1 MILIEYFDKSPLANI
16 SSCLNLQPDKMI
28 FIGSVSEMEGSFER
42 YCQFIK
48 KRDIETV
55 IDFRDTT
62 NKELNEIIDI
72 LEEIIKTGEECVLDL
87 NGGEPIILTAGAMV
101 YERLKDDYPVT
112 MQRVD
117 ISDGNPEDCDND
129 GYVKDYFEPVLS
141 AKEIVF
147 LHGGVVAPDTPQP
160 PHNFKAE
167 DLAPFWDEV
176 TKDPSAW
183 NSRTAAL
190 LEIESRAG
198 AKGEHLEVH
207 INFQTLRHCIKDYTT
222 KRRLVD
228 KLIADLEKGGIISIE
243 SKNETYFC
251 YRYKNQTFR
260 RCIKKVGNVLEYKT
274 FLEAKEFIE
283 NNEPFFNSCL
293 MSVNIDWDGVLHNKA
308 TDKVIDT
315 KNEIDV
321 MLVHGLI
328 PVFVSCKNGD
338 VDEEELYKFNTVAE
352 RFGGKYV
359 KKLLVATNFATND
372 NEAPNALLQ
381 RAQDM
386 GIVFET
392 DAAHLTR
399 DGWQDLFRNVVKTK
413 T

>member
-62 NKELNEIIDI
+62 NKDLDEIIGI

-87 NGGEPIILTAGAMV
+87 NGGEHLILTAGGMV
-101 YERLKDDYPVT
+101 YDRLKDNYPVT
-112 MQRVD
+112 MQMVD
-117 ISDGNPEDCDND
+117 ISDGNPKDCDND

-147 LHGGVVAPDTPQP
+147 LHGGVVAPETPQP
-160 PHNFKAE
+160 PRNFKAD
-167 DLAPFWDEV
+167 DLAPFWELV
-176 TKDPSAW
+176 TKDNSFW
-183 NSRTAAL
+183 NNSTAVL
-190 LEIESRAG
+190 LEFESRAG
-198 AKGEHLEVH
+198 AKGEGLRVH
-207 INFQTLRHCIKDYTT
+207 INFNDLRSKINNYSS
-222 KRRLVD
+222 KR
-228 KLIADLEKGGIISIE
+228 KLFNELIDDLEKGGIITVTNKSE
-243 SKNETYFC
+243 SNFC
-251 YRYKNQTFR
+251 YRYQNPTFR

-274 FLEAKEFIE
+274 FLEARDFLE
-283 NNEPFFNSCL
+283 NDKPFFNSCL
-293 MSVNIDWDGVLHNKA
+293 VGVNIDWDGVPHNPYV
-308 TDKVIDT
+308 DKEIDT

-321 MLVHGLI
+321 LLVRGLVPI
-328 PVFVSCKNGD
+328 FVSCKNGY

-359 KKLLVATNFATND
+359 KKLLVATNFATNN
-372 NEAPNALLQ
+372 NESPNAVLQ
-381 RAQDM
+381 RAKDM
-386 GIVFET
+386 GIVLENN
-392 DAAHLTR
+392 AANLTR
-399 DGWQDLFRNVVKTK
+399 EGWQELFRNVVKPK